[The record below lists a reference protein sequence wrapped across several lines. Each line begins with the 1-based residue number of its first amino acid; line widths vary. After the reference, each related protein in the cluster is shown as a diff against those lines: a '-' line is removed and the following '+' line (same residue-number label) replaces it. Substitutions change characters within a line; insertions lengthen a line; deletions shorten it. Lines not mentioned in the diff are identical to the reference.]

1 MIEVL
6 LGPRLLRAARALSPE
21 ARTKLEAA
29 LASVAAG
36 FRGPGQAWRAGLA
49 EARTWNLEGRVDLQ
63 RRIVFV
69 QEPQR
74 LMAFDLM
81 SHDEVRAWLK
91 RLLENRRV

>member
-36 FRGPGQAWRAGLA
+36 FGDPHKHGGLGLRKLGPGIWECRL
-49 EARTWNLEGRVDLQ
+49 DLQ

-81 SHDEVRAWLK
+81 SHDQVRAWLK
-91 RLLENRRV
+91 GR